1 MNFSNFYFDKPVKP
15 ITQEEQVTVHIV
27 ESEYDRLVELLNKDY
42 KLVIESDSYKDDYGY
57 GYRYLL
63 RDGQSLT
70 CLNRYKDEV
79 DNTESMFFSTEDV
92 CNMIRQKYTIKEG
105 D

>member
-1 MNFSNFYFDKPVKP
+1 MNFSNFYFD
-15 ITQEEQVTVHIV
+15 TQAQPLLKEEVVVVHID
-27 ESEYDRLVELLNKDY
+27 ESEYDRLTESLNKDY
-42 KLVIESDSYKDDYGY
+42 RFVIESDSYKDDYGY